1 MAEEWATLSTTA
13 RYGRWRPGWPL
24 DHHLLDRPG
33 KTLDRQRCTL
43 ASIKLSL
50 GMGVCAHLPLVFRAR
65 RPWIGTSSSPPLDIF
80 DCTSCGDVITVG
92 AHAAVAR
99 FASCEQTETH
109 PRVDVQHWGC

>member
-43 ASIKLSL
+43 ASIKLSQ
-50 GMGVCAHLPLVFRAR
+50 GMGVCAHSPLVCCAR
-65 RPWIGTSSSPPLDIF
+65 RIGMSSSPPLDIF
-80 DCTSCGDVITVG
+80 DCTSYGDVITVG
-92 AHAAVAR
+92 VHAAVVR
-99 FASCEQTETH
+99 FALCEQTR
-109 PRVDVQHWGC
+109 PRVDVGGW